1 MVKRC
6 IQQLKELP
14 MSLLSYIVR
23 RIGLN
28 KGRPRVYLDC
38 SSMTGAGFVPGQN
51 YSRTVDAA
59 SKRVVL
65 TVTSG
70 GQYQVCKKE
79 KAGRSMPVIDIN
91 STDALSPFDGM
102 EAVRIVFEAGRI
114 LIMPLASEMNRRSRL
129 QRLRESLGKG
139 ELKTAGVSF
148 GGGVLDH
155 AAHAGLN
162 AAGLHGRLSVANEID
177 EDLLNHASGHNDIWR
192 TETVGLAAPMQE
204 VVQDAALMSHLKPVD
219 LLSMGIPCSGASRA
233 GVSKRKLAIMEDH
246 PEVGHLVA
254 SAIMIINRIQPAILV
269 VENVPEYEASA
280 SAQILRQHMRDSG
293 YEVQEKVLRARDF
306 GCLENRNRWF
316 MVCSTRG
323 LNVNLDSLEPKV
335 VPVRK
340 LGDYLESIDP
350 LAPDWRT
357 FDYLKTKEVRDAAKG
372 NSFAMQL
379 VSPDS
384 LSVPTLRKGY
394 HKGGSTDPL
403 LVHPTDQQMLRQ
415 LTVKEHARIKEVPEH
430 LVEDLSKT
438 DGHILLGQGIAYAP
452 VRELFKRIGECL
464 VAWATQVTDAAPSV
478 QATYN
483 LKLATG

>member
-1 MVKRC
+1 
-6 IQQLKELP
+6 

-51 YSRTVDAA
+51 YSRTVDAV
-59 SKRVVL
+59 SRKVVL
-65 TVTSG
+65 TVASD
-70 GQYQVCKKE
+70 GQYQVCRKE
-79 KAGRSMPVIDIN
+79 KSGRSMPVIDIH
-91 STDALSPFDGM
+91 SADALAPFDGM
-102 EAVRIVFEAGRI
+102 EAVRIVFEEGRI
-114 LIMPLASEMNRRSRL
+114 QIMPLASEMNRRSRL
-129 QRLRESLGKG
+129 HRLRESLVKG

-155 AAHAGLN
+155 AAHAGLK
-162 AAGLHGRLSVANEID
+162 AAGLHGMLSVANEID
-177 EDLLNHASGHNDIWR
+177 EDLLNHAVGHNDIWR
-192 TETVGLAAPMQE
+192 TDTLGLAAPMQE
-204 VVQDAALMSHLKPVD
+204 VVQDVALMSRLKPVD
-219 LLSMGIPCSGASRA
+219 LLAMGIPCSGASRA

-254 SAIMIINRIQPAILV
+254 SAIMIINRIQPAIVV

-323 LNVNLDSLEPKV
+323 LSVSLEGLEPKV
-335 VPVRK
+335 LPVRK
-340 LGDYLESIDP
+340 LGNYLEPISPD
-350 LAPDWRT
+350 AQDWRT
-357 FDYLKTKEVRDAAKG
+357 FDYLKSKEVRDAAKG

-379 VSPDS
+379 VTPDS
-384 LSVPTLRKGY
+384 MSVPTLRKGY

-403 LVHPTDQQMLRQ
+403 VVHPSDPQLLRQ

-430 LVEDLSKT
+430 LVADLSKT

-452 VRELFKRIGECL
+452 VRDLFSRIGECL
-464 VAWATQVTDAAPSV
+464 KQWAHQSV
-478 QATYN
+478 RSDEAVPVGYS